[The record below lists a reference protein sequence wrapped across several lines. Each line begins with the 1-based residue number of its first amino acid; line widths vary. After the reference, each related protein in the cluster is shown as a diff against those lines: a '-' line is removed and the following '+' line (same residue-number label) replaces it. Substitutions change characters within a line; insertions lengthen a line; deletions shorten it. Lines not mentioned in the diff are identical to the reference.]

1 MGKFRGGWCRPI
13 LAITGIVVI
22 LSLACGKPKNDITG
36 QDETLDNTH
45 PAAIVDLAATA
56 MAVDNVSLQWRA
68 TGDDGDSG
76 KAAAYDLRYLN
87 HEITDGNW
95 DSAAQAQGVPT
106 PGQSGVVESVAVA
119 GLLEDSTYYFAIKA
133 VDEAG
138 NWSSLSNVVQAVC
151 FDDYVV
157 TFADT
162 AFERVI
168 RFYVNK
174 PTGDIRRS
182 DMLWFGRFSAAGQH
196 ISDLTGI
203 EHCRNLTA
211 LLLWNNHV
219 TDLTPLSGLIGLRV
233 LNVGYNGLSDI
244 GPLASLVHLDTLQL
258 ASNAIE
264 DLSALASLDSLSEL
278 DLSTNLIWN
287 TAPLAGKTTIRH
299 LALDNNQ
306 IVFVNP
312 LYNMTGLDRIRLIN
326 NLIEDL
332 LPLAYNPGLG
342 AGDTIWL
349 AGNPLSA
356 ATIDSLISV
365 LRDRGVTIMR

>member
-1 MGKFRGGWCRPI
+1 MDDIGKTLYKSVLLLSVTTI
-13 LAITGIVVI
+13 LL
-22 LSLACGKPKNDITG
+22 LSACGKPKNDITG
-36 QDETLDNTH
+36 EDETLDNTR
-45 PAAIVDLAATA
+45 PAAIVDLTVTA
-56 MAVDNVSLQWRA
+56 MTVDGASLQWRA

-76 KAAAYDLRYLN
+76 TAAAYDLRYLN
-87 HEITDGNW
+87 HEITDINW
-95 DSAAQAQGVPT
+95 DSAAQAQGLPA
-106 PGQSGVVESVAVA
+106 PGQAGSMDSFSVT
-119 GLLEDSTYYFAIKA
+119 GLLEDSTYSFAVKA

-138 NWSSLSNVVQAVC
+138 NWSNLSNVVQAVC
-151 FDDYVV
+151 FDDYAV

-174 PTGDIRRS
+174 PTGDILRS
-182 DMLWFGRFSAAGQH
+182 DMLRFGRLSAGGQH

-244 GPLASLVHLDTLQL
+244 APLASLVHLDTLQL
-258 ASNAIE
+258 ASNSIA
-264 DLSALASLDSLSEL
+264 DLSALAGLDSLSEL
-278 DLSTNLIWN
+278 VLSTNLIWN

-306 IVFVNP
+306 VVFVNP
-312 LYNMTGLDRIRLIN
+312 LYNMTGLDRVRLFN

-342 AGDTIWL
+342 TGDTIWL

-356 ATIDSLISV
+356 VTTDSLVTV
-365 LRDRGVTIMR
+365 LRDRGVTILR